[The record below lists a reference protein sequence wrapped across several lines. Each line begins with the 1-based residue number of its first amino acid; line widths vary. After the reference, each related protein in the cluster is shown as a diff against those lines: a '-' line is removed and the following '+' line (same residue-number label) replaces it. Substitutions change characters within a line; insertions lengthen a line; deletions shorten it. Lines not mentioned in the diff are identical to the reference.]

1 MATCKECLHLPV
13 CELLRSRGE
22 RDAASFQL
30 SGCDHF
36 KDRSRFVEL
45 PCNPGDTVYVFDEIV
60 DIDLCE
66 KCPNFCWGGMGDP
79 NECSKGRGGFRA
91 PRCITISDETATLES
106 IFWWLHIG
114 AFGKSVFL
122 SCEAA
127 EKALAERKSNG

>member
-36 KDRSRFVEL
+36 KDRARFVEL
-45 PCNPGDTVYVFDEIV
+45 PCKMGGTLYMIVTKRSRVYTPEFSFIKITHLTE
-60 DIDLCE
+60 L
-66 KCPNFCWGGMGDP
+66 NA
-79 NECSKGRGGFRA
+79 FRVV
-91 PRCITISDETATLES
+91 RC
-106 IFWWLHIG
+106 
-114 AFGKSVFL
+114 FGKTVFL
-122 SCEAA
+122 TRKEA